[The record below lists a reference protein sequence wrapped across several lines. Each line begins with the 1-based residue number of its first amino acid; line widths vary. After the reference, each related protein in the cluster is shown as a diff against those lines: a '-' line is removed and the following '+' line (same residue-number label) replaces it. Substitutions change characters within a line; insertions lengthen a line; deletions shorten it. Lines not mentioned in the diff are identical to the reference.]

1 MPALTK
7 LDWDVIN
14 GQVQSTR
21 ATHNLK
27 TSSKALLW
35 IALDQHFP
43 TLQDD
48 RLEIV
53 TDGPDDRGIDAVHI
67 VESDGYAEV
76 FLFQCKCRESFEATD
91 KTINDED
98 ALKVFRFI
106 DALFDRSPDL
116 KACGNLKLAT
126 AVERVWR
133 LHEAGAFLKYE
144 VVFCSNDRGFS
155 PSARSI
161 LEALALKHD
170 QVRYSH
176 YGPKELV
183 RDLAAKRGRSEDG
196 QLHVVAKEVFERSD
210 GDVRGLIASV
220 DARSYVDLIK
230 TPDGKSIKRHLFD
243 DNLRIFLGTHGGY
256 NAQIIETAI
265 SEDAHL
271 FWYLNNGITITCRN
285 FSYNKGHVNP
295 VIALED
301 FQIVNGAQTSHSLV
315 EASQRNNEAL
325 ENIVLMVRVYATQ
338 RTDVA
343 ERVAVATNSQA
354 RIQGRD
360 LRANNAVMKKL
371 EAALFTRGYFFER
384 KRNMHSDRDPSLRL
398 DALKLGQIILSFYLR
413 EPDKA
418 KTQSDAIFDS
428 MFDQIFNELHDID
441 ELCRVIELYK
451 LIEDM
456 RESYEAEH
464 ADHIEAGGAYQY
476 LVYGHWFI
484 LYAARLLLLRSSGEV
499 PTGDQAQE
507 LAERAVELV
516 AKACGQ
522 QKAVAHYQ
530 LFRSPR
536 TKEKI
541 VAELSGKQMDFLELL
556 LG

>member
-14 GQVQSTR
+14 GQVQSAR

-27 TSSKALLW
+27 TASKALLW
-35 IALDQHFP
+35 ITLDQHFP

-48 RLEIV
+48 RLEVI
-53 TDGPDDRGIDAVHI
+53 TDGPDDRGIDAIHI
-67 VESDGYAEV
+67 VESDGYADV
-76 FLFQCKCRESFEATD
+76 FLFQCKCRDSFEASD
-91 KTINDED
+91 KTINDDD
-98 ALKVFRFI
+98 ALKVFHFI
-106 DALFDRSPDL
+106 DALFDRSKDL
-116 KACGNLKLAT
+116 SSCGNMRLMT
-126 AVERVWR
+126 SVERIWK
-133 LHEAGAFLKYE
+133 LHDEGVFLRYE
-144 VVFCSNDRGFS
+144 VIFCSNDRGFA
-155 PSARSI
+155 PSAKSI
-161 LEALALKHD
+161 LDALALKHE
-170 QVRYSH
+170 QVRYTH

-183 RDLAAKRGRSEDG
+183 RDLAARRGRSEDG
-196 QLHVVAKEVFERSD
+196 QLHVVGKEVFERSD
-210 GDVRGLIASV
+210 GDVRGLIASI

-256 NAQIIETAI
+256 NAQIIETAM
-265 SEDAHL
+265 SNDAHL

-285 FSYNKGHVNP
+285 FAYNKGHMNP

-315 EASQRNNEAL
+315 EASNRNNGSL

-371 EAALFTRGYFFER
+371 EAALHSRGYYFER
-384 KRNMHSDRDPSLRL
+384 KRNMHSDRDPALRL

-428 MFDQIFNELHDID
+428 MFDQIFNELYDID
-441 ELCRVIELYK
+441 ELCRVVEFYK
-451 LIEDM
+451 IIEDM
-456 RESYEAEH
+456 RERYEEEH
-464 ADHIEAGGAYQY
+464 GDHMEAGGAYQY

-484 LYAARLLLLRSSGEV
+484 LYAARLLLLRSGGNV
-499 PTGDQAQE
+499 PEGQDAID
-507 LAERAVELV
+507 LADRAVQLV
-516 AKACGQ
+516 ARACGQ

-536 TKEKI
+536 TKEKLI
-541 VAELSGKQMDFLELL
+541 AELSGKQMDFFEFL
-556 LG
+556 